1 MKQIRIENQMTVAQV
16 ELEIAKAKKQDA
28 LPALVRFDPAK
39 TALLKQN
46 GIKFRRID
54 GNDYEGADGKK
65 YDDLFRVYE

>member
-1 MKQIRIENQMTVAQV
+1 MTVAQV

>member
-16 ELEIAKAKKQDA
+16 ELEIAKAKKQDT

-46 GIKFRRID
+46 GIKFRQVES
-54 GNDYEGADGKK
+54 ND